1 MKRVMALVLKFK
13 MKLKQKLNA
22 SGNRETK
29 PRVVT
34 DNLLNIN
41 ELDLAQKQFLRL
53 VQNQTFCKEIDVL
66 KKKRNIPRTSR
77 V

>member
-1 MKRVMALVLKFK
+1 MKRVMALVFKFK
-13 MKLKQKLNA
+13 MKLKQKRNA

-53 VQNQTFCKEIDVL
+53 VQNQAFCKEIDVL
-66 KKKRNIPRTSR
+66 KKKGSIPRTSR
-77 V
+77 I